1 MVYLLQAEEREI
13 SYELLQD
20 LAMVLTESPEVVF
33 ADATRKVHT
42 SHGIMEF
49 ESRAEAERVSARV
62 AGLGFRTFIVD
73 HLLAPPQPE
82 PLDPD
87 RTQIGEEIELG
98 AAARVDT
105 VSQHMVTTFNPL
117 RMRVVYPRIP
127 IPSSAIDEEW
137 VEDHNTEYFLDL
149 FAGPHHWRVKHAS
162 AGPFI
167 ELVKGLDLSNAMLGA
182 GVRSLLADSRNLPRF
197 DGAKDYER
205 YLTWLYQLRYAER

>member
-20 LAMVLTESPEVVF
+20 LAMVLAESPEVVF

-73 HLLAPPQPE
+73 HLLAPPEPE
-82 PLDPD
+82 RLDPAGA
-87 RTQIGEEIELG
+87 QIAEEIELG

-105 VSQHMVTTFNPL
+105 VDRHKVTTFNPL
-117 RMRVVYPRIP
+117 RLRIAYPRIP
-127 IPSSAIDEEW
+127 IPSSVIDEEW
-137 VEDHNTEYFLDL
+137 VEDRNTEYSLDL
-149 FAGPHHWRVKHAS
+149 FAGPRHWRLQHAS
-162 AGPFI
+162 AGPFV
-167 ELVKGLDLSNAMLGA
+167 EFLQGLALSTATLGA
-182 GVRSLLADSRNLPRF
+182 GARSLLAGSRNLPRF
-197 DGAKDYER
+197 SSEKDYQR

>member
-20 LAMVLTESPEVVF
+20 LAMVLTESPDVVF

-49 ESRAEAERVSARV
+49 ESRAEAERVSSRV

-73 HLLAPPQPE
+73 HLLEPPEPE
-82 PLDPD
+82 PLDPAGA
-87 RTQIGEEIELG
+87 QIAGEIELG

-105 VSQHMVTTFNPL
+105 VSQHKVTTFNPL
-117 RMRVVYPRIP
+117 RLRIAYPRIP
-127 IPSSAIDEEW
+127 IPSSVIDEEW

-149 FAGPHHWRVKHAS
+149 FAGPHHWRIKHAS

-167 ELVKGLDLSNAMLGA
+167 ELVKGLALSTAMLGA
-182 GVRSLLADSRNLPRF
+182 GVRALLAESRNLPRF
-197 DGAKDYER
+197 SGEKDYAR